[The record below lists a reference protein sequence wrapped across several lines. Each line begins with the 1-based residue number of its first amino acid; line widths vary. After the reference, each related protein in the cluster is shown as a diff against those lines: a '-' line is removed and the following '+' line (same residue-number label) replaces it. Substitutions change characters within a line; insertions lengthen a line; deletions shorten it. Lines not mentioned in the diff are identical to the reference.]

1 VRSRGHSKSVS
12 RPAHPEHGAERLS
25 GLETFPTP
33 DRAGGYADDCFISTS
48 DPAVNDNGSLGGLS
62 LSDHAV
68 VVHGMGIEGEYAA
81 TLPVA
86 RGTLGPDEW
95 SAVPLVPTIPSSPVP
110 RCPNLSTIVRD
121 MDTTGLR
128 GV

>member
-1 VRSRGHSKSVS
+1 VADGPGAYAYDRS
-12 RPAHPEHGAERLS
+12 
-25 GLETFPTP
+25 
-33 DRAGGYADDCFISTS
+33 ISTG
-48 DPAVNDNGSLGGLS
+48 DLAVNDDRSFKDLS

-68 VVHGMGIEGEYAA
+68 VVHGMGVEGEYAA

-95 SAVPLVPTIPSSPVP
+95 SAVPLGPTIPSSPVP